1 MTAAAPFATS
11 LAERIATI
19 ATCRMTYRNR
29 FQVAADNYRRQY
41 PAPTGRQ
48 IAADIASARKAAGQ
62 SPEGRAA

>member
-1 MTAAAPFATS
+1 
-11 LAERIATI
+11 
-19 ATCRMTYRNR
+19 MTYRNR

-62 SPEGRAA
+62 PTEGRTA